1 MQESKILDL
10 NTCID
15 CSDLLRFLHSRCPRV
30 AYEILIGYFWLFK
43 FLGRKVVVWDM
54 WKGSDREKR
63 KDYLRCNGDVWD

>member
-30 AYEILIGYFWLFK
+30 AYEIFGYFWLFK

-63 KDYLRCNGDVWD
+63 KDYLRSNGDVWD